1 MRISLVA
8 FGILLIGG
16 VLLHRPVLA
25 QKKNDGTQI
34 STIDSVQIDRIFVIG
49 FKKTKEHII
58 RRELNLR
65 DGQIIDRTELE
76 LEVEAD
82 KRRLLNT
89 TLFLTVEASIVEL
102 SPDRVDIIYRVA
114 ERWYFFPVPIFNLA
128 DRNFTEWWVNQNADL
143 SRVDYGIK
151 LRHFNFRGRREVL
164 NLTAQFGYTQLFRVA
179 YSIPYI
185 NKNQKLG
192 ASFFGDFATNKNT
205 AYKTLNH
212 RQQFLDSE
220 TILRDRWRGGITI
233 GYRPNFYSIH
243 SFGLR
248 YSGITI
254 ADTLLLESPNY
265 FRNGEKSQQF
275 FALSY
280 EFRWDFRDVVAYP
293 LKGSYYRLTI
303 DKIGLGIFDDVNIL
317 SLNTRYA
324 RYFDLGKKF
333 YFGTSVTAQ
342 ISTPEQQPYYNYQ
355 SIGTGTD
362 FMRGFERN
370 IIEGQHY
377 VFQKNTFKREI
388 FSFNADISNL
398 LRWKQFN
405 KVPFASYFT
414 INFDHGYVHN
424 YAGNLENVLLTDRYI
439 FGGGIGLDFVTFY
452 DFVMRWEYS
461 MNIEGD
467 RALYFNLFA
476 PF

>member
-1 MRISLVA
+1 MRISLIA
-8 FGILLIGG
+8 FGLILIGG
-16 VLLHRPVLA
+16 VFLHRFAYA
-25 QKKNDGTQI
+25 QKKNDLPPAHAE
-34 STIDSVQIDRIFVIG
+34 DSVQIDRVFVIG

-58 RRELNLR
+58 RRELNLK
-65 DGQIIDRTELE
+65 DGQFIGRSELE
-76 LEVEAD
+76 REIEAD

-89 TLFLTVEASIVEL
+89 TLFLSVDANIVDL
-102 SPDRVDIIYRVA
+102 SPEKVDIIYRVA

-128 DRNFTEWWVNQNADL
+128 DRNFTEWWVNQNADF
-143 SRVDYGIK
+143 SRVDWGLK

-164 NLTAQFGYTQLFRVA
+164 NVTAQFGYTKLFQIA

-192 ASFFGDFATNKNT
+192 VGFFGDYATNKNT

-212 RQQFLDSE
+212 RQQFLDSDMV
-220 TILRDRWRGGITI
+220 LRDRWRGGITTS
-233 GYRPNFYSIH
+233 YRPNFYSIH

-248 YSGITI
+248 YSGTTI
-254 ADTLLLESPNY
+254 ADTLQFENPNY
-265 FRNGEKSQQF
+265 FSNGSNSQQF

-280 EFRWDFRDVVAYP
+280 DFRWDFRDVVAYP
-293 LKGSYYRLTI
+293 LKGAYYRLTVE
-303 DKIGLGIFDDVNIL
+303 KIGLGIFDDVDIFL
-317 SLNTRYA
+317 VNTRYA

-342 ISTPEQQPYYNYQ
+342 ASTPEQQPYFNYQ
-355 SIGTGTD
+355 SVGTGND

-370 IIEGQHY
+370 IIEGQYY

-388 FSFNADISNL
+388 FSVEADFSNV

-405 KVPFASYFT
+405 KIPFASYFT
-414 INFDHGYVHN
+414 VNFDHGYVHN
-424 YAGNLENVLLTDRYI
+424 YAGNAENVLLADRYI
-439 FGGGIGLDFVTFY
+439 FGGGVGIDIITFY

-461 MNIEGD
+461 VNIEGD

-476 PF
+476 AF